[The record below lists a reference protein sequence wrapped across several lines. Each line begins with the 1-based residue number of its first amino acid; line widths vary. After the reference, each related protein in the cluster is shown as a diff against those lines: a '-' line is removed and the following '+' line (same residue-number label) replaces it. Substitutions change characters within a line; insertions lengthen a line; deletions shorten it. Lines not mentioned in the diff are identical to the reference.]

1 MLTPKETGSPTNLH
15 EQTYQNLKT
24 MIVEGAITP
33 GSKLNER
40 ALAETLSV
48 SRTPIR
54 EAIRRLAA
62 AGLVELINNRGAIVP
77 KLNKEDVLN
86 AFELMAELEG
96 FSGELAAKRI
106 TKEALSEIEALH
118 YEMLACYSRKDLS
131 GYYKLNSQIHQHINL
146 AAGNPVFN
154 DVASHYDVSDHA
166 QAPGVRTELLGAGIS
181 GMKRSAINLS
191 RSEFEIFTFGTKY
204 DLSESA
210 IDELLEI
217 VSNVSAAWHSLAHG
231 MLYIVLLAGCF

>member
-1 MLTPKETGSPTNLH
+1 MLTPRETGSPTNLH

-146 AAGNPVFN
+146 AAGNPVLTN
-154 DVASHYDVSDHA
+154 TYSQVNARI
-166 QAPGVRTELLGAGIS
+166 QALRF
-181 GMKRSAINLS
+181 RSNQDQTKWDEAVLEHGEMIAALKAADGQRMRKVLMRHLANKKNAILN
-191 RSEFEIFTFGTKY
+191 F
-204 DLSESA
+204 
-210 IDELLEI
+210 LETQQ
-217 VSNVSAAWHSLAHG
+217 
-231 MLYIVLLAGCF
+231 

>member
-146 AAGNPVFN
+146 AAGNPVLTN
-154 DVASHYDVSDHA
+154 TYSQVNARI
-166 QAPGVRTELLGAGIS
+166 QALRF
-181 GMKRSAINLS
+181 RSNQDQTKWDEAVLEHGEMIAALKAADSQRMRKVLMQHLANKKNAIL
-191 RSEFEIFTFGTKY
+191 TF
-204 DLSESA
+204 
-210 IDELLEI
+210 LETQQ
-217 VSNVSAAWHSLAHG
+217 
-231 MLYIVLLAGCF
+231 

>member
-1 MLTPKETGSPTNLH
+1 MLTPRETGSPTNLH

-24 MIVEGAITP
+24 MIVEGAIAP

-40 ALAETLSV
+40 ALAEILSV

-146 AAGNPVFN
+146 AAGNPVLTN
-154 DVASHYDVSDHA
+154 TYSQVNARI
-166 QAPGVRTELLGAGIS
+166 QALRF
-181 GMKRSAINLS
+181 RSNQDQTKWDEAVLEHGEMIAALKAADGQRMRKVLMQHLANKKNAILN
-191 RSEFEIFTFGTKY
+191 F
-204 DLSESA
+204 
-210 IDELLEI
+210 LETQQ
-217 VSNVSAAWHSLAHG
+217 
-231 MLYIVLLAGCF
+231 

>member
-24 MIVEGAITP
+24 MIVEGAIAP

-40 ALAETLSV
+40 ALAEILSV

-146 AAGNPVFN
+146 AAGNPVLTN
-154 DVASHYDVSDHA
+154 TYSQVNARI
-166 QAPGVRTELLGAGIS
+166 QALRF
-181 GMKRSAINLS
+181 RSNQDQTKWDEAVLEHGEMIAALKAADGQRMRKVLMQHLANKKNAILN
-191 RSEFEIFTFGTKY
+191 F
-204 DLSESA
+204 
-210 IDELLEI
+210 LETQQ
-217 VSNVSAAWHSLAHG
+217 
-231 MLYIVLLAGCF
+231 

>member
-1 MLTPKETGSPTNLH
+1 METGNPTNLH

-24 MIVEGAITP
+24 MIVEGAIAP

-106 TKEALSEIEALH
+106 NKEALSEIEALH

-146 AAGNPVFN
+146 AAGNPVLTN
-154 DVASHYDVSDHA
+154 AYSQVNARI
-166 QAPGVRTELLGAGIS
+166 QALRF
-181 GMKRSAINLS
+181 RSNQDQTKWDEAVLEHGEMIAALKAADSQRMRKVLMQHLANKKNAIL
-191 RSEFEIFTFGTKY
+191 TF
-204 DLSESA
+204 
-210 IDELLEI
+210 LETQ
-217 VSNVSAAWHSLAHG
+217 
-231 MLYIVLLAGCF
+231 

>member
-106 TKEALSEIEALH
+106 TKEALNEIEALH

-146 AAGNPVFN
+146 AAGNPVLTN
-154 DVASHYDVSDHA
+154 TYSQVNARI
-166 QAPGVRTELLGAGIS
+166 QALRF
-181 GMKRSAINLS
+181 RSNQDQTKWDEAVLEHGEMIAALKAADSQRMRKVLMQHLANKKNAIL
-191 RSEFEIFTFGTKY
+191 TF
-204 DLSESA
+204 
-210 IDELLEI
+210 LETQQ
-217 VSNVSAAWHSLAHG
+217 
-231 MLYIVLLAGCF
+231 

>member
-1 MLTPKETGSPTNLH
+1 MLTPRETGSPTNLH

-24 MIVEGAITP
+24 MIVEGAIAP

-146 AAGNPVFN
+146 AAGNPVLTN
-154 DVASHYDVSDHA
+154 TYSQVNARI
-166 QAPGVRTELLGAGIS
+166 QALRF
-181 GMKRSAINLS
+181 RSNQDQTKWDEAVLEHGEMIAALKAADGQRMRKVLMQHLANKKNAILN
-191 RSEFEIFTFGTKY
+191 F
-204 DLSESA
+204 
-210 IDELLEI
+210 LETQQ
-217 VSNVSAAWHSLAHG
+217 
-231 MLYIVLLAGCF
+231 

>member
-146 AAGNPVFN
+146 AAGNPVLTN
-154 DVASHYDVSDHA
+154 TYSQVNARI
-166 QAPGVRTELLGAGIS
+166 QALRF
-181 GMKRSAINLS
+181 RSNQDQTKWDEAVLEHGEMIAALKAADSQRMRKVLMQHLANKKNAILN
-191 RSEFEIFTFGTKY
+191 F
-204 DLSESA
+204 
-210 IDELLEI
+210 LETQQ
-217 VSNVSAAWHSLAHG
+217 
-231 MLYIVLLAGCF
+231 

>member
-146 AAGNPVFN
+146 AAGNPVLTN
-154 DVASHYDVSDHA
+154 TYSQVNARI
-166 QAPGVRTELLGAGIS
+166 QALRF
-181 GMKRSAINLS
+181 RSNQDQTKWDEAVLEHGEMIAALKAADGQRMRKVLMRHLANKKNAILN
-191 RSEFEIFTFGTKY
+191 F
-204 DLSESA
+204 
-210 IDELLEI
+210 LETQQ
-217 VSNVSAAWHSLAHG
+217 
-231 MLYIVLLAGCF
+231 

>member
-1 MLTPKETGSPTNLH
+1 MLTPRETGSPTNLH
-15 EQTYQNLKT
+15 EPTYQNLKT
-24 MIVEGAITP
+24 RIGEGAIAP

-146 AAGNPVFN
+146 AAGNPVLTN
-154 DVASHYDVSDHA
+154 TYSQVNARI
-166 QAPGVRTELLGAGIS
+166 QALRF
-181 GMKRSAINLS
+181 RSNQDQTKWDEAVLEHGEMIAALKAADGQRMRKVLMQHLANKKNAILN
-191 RSEFEIFTFGTKY
+191 F
-204 DLSESA
+204 
-210 IDELLEI
+210 LETQQ
-217 VSNVSAAWHSLAHG
+217 
-231 MLYIVLLAGCF
+231 

>member
-1 MLTPKETGSPTNLH
+1 
-15 EQTYQNLKT
+15 

-146 AAGNPVFN
+146 AAGNPVLTN
-154 DVASHYDVSDHA
+154 TYSQVNARI
-166 QAPGVRTELLGAGIS
+166 QALRF
-181 GMKRSAINLS
+181 RSNQDQTKWDEAVLEHGEMIAALKAADGQRMRKVLMQHLANKKNAILN
-191 RSEFEIFTFGTKY
+191 F
-204 DLSESA
+204 
-210 IDELLEI
+210 LETQQ
-217 VSNVSAAWHSLAHG
+217 
-231 MLYIVLLAGCF
+231 

>member
-146 AAGNPVFN
+146 AAGNPVLTN
-154 DVASHYDVSDHA
+154 TYSQVNARI
-166 QAPGVRTELLGAGIS
+166 QALRF
-181 GMKRSAINLS
+181 RSNQDQTKWDEAVLEHGEMIAALKAADGQRMRKVLMQHLANKKNAILN
-191 RSEFEIFTFGTKY
+191 F
-204 DLSESA
+204 
-210 IDELLEI
+210 LETQQ
-217 VSNVSAAWHSLAHG
+217 
-231 MLYIVLLAGCF
+231 

>member
-1 MLTPKETGSPTNLH
+1 MLTPRETGNPTNLH

-146 AAGNPVFN
+146 AAGNPVLTN
-154 DVASHYDVSDHA
+154 TYSQVNARI
-166 QAPGVRTELLGAGIS
+166 QALRF
-181 GMKRSAINLS
+181 RSNQDQTKWDEAVLEHGEMIAALKAADGQRMRKVLMRHLANKKNAILN
-191 RSEFEIFTFGTKY
+191 F
-204 DLSESA
+204 
-210 IDELLEI
+210 LETQQ
-217 VSNVSAAWHSLAHG
+217 
-231 MLYIVLLAGCF
+231 

>member
-106 TKEALSEIEALH
+106 TKEALNEIEALH

-146 AAGNPVFN
+146 AAGNPVLTN
-154 DVASHYDVSDHA
+154 TYSQVNARI
-166 QAPGVRTELLGAGIS
+166 QALRF
-181 GMKRSAINLS
+181 RSNQDQTKWDEAVLEHGEMIAALKAADSQRMRKVLMQHLANKKNAILN
-191 RSEFEIFTFGTKY
+191 F
-204 DLSESA
+204 
-210 IDELLEI
+210 LETQQ
-217 VSNVSAAWHSLAHG
+217 
-231 MLYIVLLAGCF
+231 

>member
-1 MLTPKETGSPTNLH
+1 MLTPRETGSPTNLH

-24 MIVEGAITP
+24 MIVEGAIAP

-40 ALAETLSV
+40 ALAEILSV

-77 KLNKEDVLN
+77 TLNKEDVLN

-146 AAGNPVFN
+146 AAGNPVLTN
-154 DVASHYDVSDHA
+154 TYSQVNARI
-166 QAPGVRTELLGAGIS
+166 QALRF
-181 GMKRSAINLS
+181 RSNQDQTKWDEAVLEHGEMIAALKAADGQRMRKVLMQHLANKKNAILN
-191 RSEFEIFTFGTKY
+191 F
-204 DLSESA
+204 
-210 IDELLEI
+210 LETQQ
-217 VSNVSAAWHSLAHG
+217 
-231 MLYIVLLAGCF
+231 